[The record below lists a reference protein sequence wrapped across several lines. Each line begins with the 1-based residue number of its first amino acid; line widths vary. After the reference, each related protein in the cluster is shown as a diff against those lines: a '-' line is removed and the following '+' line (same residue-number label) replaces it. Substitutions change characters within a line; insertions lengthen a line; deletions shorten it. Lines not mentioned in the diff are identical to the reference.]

1 MGGSDFLICGRC
13 GGPIDPGVRR
23 CPYCGASAA
32 GARSPAEATPVSRSG
47 DAPVLAAPPRTV
59 PVSLVIGSTFG
70 NGMSVFGWILA
81 GIGMILV
88 LALGCNSDLGPLM
101 SWAYTGQAQG
111 ITVGHRETNWTV
123 GGGEDEPGTPIYAT
137 IYQFRTQK
145 GEVQSGEAFATGKM
159 LDPGITVEVRYVPGR
174 PSMSRIEGM
183 RNAPLPFGLLAV
195 LLALLLIGLYC
206 SRIGF
211 QRGLKTL
218 YLLREGVLGAARLE
232 SKEATNVSI
241 NDRVVMKLTFAYVDE
256 SGLEHEVAT
265 RTYRPEDLED
275 DEEEAV
281 VYDPGDPERAIT
293 LDNLPG
299 SVRIG
304 EDGGFAVESPGRA
317 YLSLVMPSI
326 TVALILLGLILFI
339 T

>member
-1 MGGSDFLICGRC
+1 M
-13 GGPIDPGVRR
+13 
-23 CPYCGASAA
+23 
-32 GARSPAEATPVSRSG
+32 
-47 DAPVLAAPPRTV
+47 
-59 PVSLVIGSTFG
+59 
-70 NGMSVFGWILA
+70 
-81 GIGMILV
+81 
-88 LALGCNSDLGPLM
+88 
-101 SWAYTGQAQG
+101 
-111 ITVGHRETNWTV
+111 
-123 GGGEDEPGTPIYAT
+123 
-137 IYQFRTQK
+137 
-145 GEVQSGEAFATGKM
+145 
-159 LDPGITVEVRYVPGR
+159 EVRYVPGR

-265 RTYRPEDLED
+265 RTYRPEDLE
-275 DEEEAV
+275 AV

>member
-1 MGGSDFLICGRC
+1 M
-13 GGPIDPGVRR
+13 
-23 CPYCGASAA
+23 
-32 GARSPAEATPVSRSG
+32 
-47 DAPVLAAPPRTV
+47 
-59 PVSLVIGSTFG
+59 
-70 NGMSVFGWILA
+70 
-81 GIGMILV
+81 
-88 LALGCNSDLGPLM
+88 
-101 SWAYTGQAQG
+101 
-111 ITVGHRETNWTV
+111 
-123 GGGEDEPGTPIYAT
+123 
-137 IYQFRTQK
+137 
-145 GEVQSGEAFATGKM
+145 
-159 LDPGITVEVRYVPGR
+159 
-174 PSMSRIEGM
+174 
-183 RNAPLPFGLLAV
+183 
-195 LLALLLIGLYC
+195 
-206 SRIGF
+206 
-211 QRGLKTL
+211 
-218 YLLREGVLGAARLE
+218 
-232 SKEATNVSI
+232 SI

-304 EDGGFAVESPGRA
+304 EDGRFAVESPGRA